1 VAAKNFHVKNGLSIG
16 VTEVINSSGLIQ
28 SAALGSD
35 FNEKVDDRVNA
46 LIQAGTGIS
55 TTYDD
60 SAGTLTINGQVGDVT
75 GVTAGDGLSG
85 GGSSGDVSL
94 AVDLNEL
101 TAATVDIA
109 NDSVAII
116 DASDNS
122 SKKETLADIATA
134 MAGTGITA
142 TNGVLS
148 TTVGDI
154 TSVVAG
160 DGLTGGGTSGDV
172 TLAVQVDD
180 SSIETDSDTL
190 RVKASGITNA
200 MLAGSIANAKLAN
213 SSITVSDG
221 SNTTATALGGTI
233 TFAAG
238 EGVDVAESS
247 GTVTYSAELATE
259 TNAGVATFDGTDF
272 TVSSGDVTMNAERI
286 QDIAGAMFT
295 GNTETGITATYQD
308 ADGTID
314 LTTSISGFDTDD
326 LSEGSSNLY
335 HTSERVDDRV
345 NALLQAGTNMSLT
358 YDDAAN
364 TLTIASSG
372 KTEEEIEDIVGAQFA
387 TNGSHTN
394 ITATYDD
401 AGDGAVDLAIT
412 DATIRGKV
420 SVTDSGGD
428 GSLAYNNSTGVITYT
443 GPSASEVRA
452 HISGGTGVTVSSG
465 EIAIGQAVATSSN
478 VTFADVAATGNLTVT
493 GNLDVN
499 GTTTTLDTTN
509 STITDRLIELGNGTT
524 GTPANDMGIVLER
537 GDSDNAFIGW
547 DESADKFLIGTGSF
561 TGASTGDLT
570 VTTGTLVA
578 NLEGNVTGNITGN
591 ITGNVTGNVTGDLTG
606 DVTGD
611 VTGDLTGNVTGNVS
625 GTAATVTGA
634 AQTNITSL
642 GTLTALTV
650 DDISIDGSTIT
661 VADNSATALAIK
673 EGSNDYLTFDTTNS
687 AEKIVFNQ
695 TVDINGKELVLD
707 ADGDTSISGAIDDLL
722 VFKSAGT
729 SWLLASANV
738 GFSPNAAVPLGNSSN
753 PWTQLYVDNI
763 EVDGNTIKSTDSDG
777 DLIFKGNDGGS
788 DVTALTLDMSE
799 AGAATFNA
807 GVTATTFTGAL
818 TGNVTGNV
826 SGSSGSTT
834 GNAATATALETART
848 INGVSFDGSANIT
861 TLTAGTGVSVAGT
874 AVSIGQA
881 VATTSNVTFNQI
893 HTDYASNSGQ
903 VARNIYESTSAPS
916 GGDGQVGDLWILYS

>member
-16 VTEVINSSGLIQ
+16 TTEVINSSGLIQ
-28 SAALGSD
+28 TAALGSD

-46 LIQAGTGIS
+46 LIVAGTGIS
-55 TTYDD
+55 TSYDD
-60 SAGTLTINGQVGDVT
+60 SAGTLTINGQVGDIT

-116 DASDNS
+116 DATDNS

-160 DGLTGGGTSGDV
+160 DGLTGGGTTGDV

-200 MLAGSIANAKLAN
+200 MLAGSIANDKLAGSIANAKLAN
-213 SSITVSDG
+213 STITVSDG

-233 TFAAG
+233 TFAGG
-238 EGVDVAESS
+238 EGIDVAESS

-272 TVSSGDVTMNAERI
+272 TVSSGDVTVNAERI
-286 QDIAGAMFT
+286 QDIVGAMVS
-295 GNTETGITATYQD
+295 GNTESGITVTYED
-308 ADGTID
+308 GDGTLD
-314 LTTSISGFDTDD
+314 FSTTLGGLAGTSDNIT
-326 LSEGSSNLY
+326 EGSTNLFL
-335 HTSERVDDRV
+335 TNERVDDRV

-547 DESADKFLIGTGSF
+547 DESADKFLVGTGSF

-578 NLEGNVTGNITGN
+578 NLEGNVTGA
-591 ITGNVTGNVTGDLTG
+591 VTGN
-606 DVTGD
+606 
-611 VTGDLTGNVTGNVS
+611 
-625 GTAATVTGA
+625 A
-634 AQTNITSL
+634 
-642 GTLTALTV
+642 
-650 DDISIDGSTIT
+650 ST
-661 VADNSATALAIK
+661 ATALATARNI
-673 EGSNDYLTFDTTNS
+673 GGVSFDGTANINLPGVNTAGNQDTTGNAATATALETARTIHGVSFDGS
-687 AEKIVFNQ
+687 ANIDLSEVVQDTVGAMFSSNTETGITATYEDGDGTIDLVVGTLNQ
-695 TVDINGKELVLD
+695 NTTGSAATLTTARTIGGVSFDGSANINLPGVNTSGTVD
-707 ADGDTSISGAIDDLL
+707 TS
-722 VFKSAGT
+722 
-729 SWLLASANV
+729 
-738 GFSPNAAVPLGNSSN
+738 
-753 PWTQLYVDNI
+753 
-763 EVDGNTIKSTDSDG
+763 
-777 DLIFKGNDGGS
+777 
-788 DVTALTLDMSE
+788 
-799 AGAATFNA
+799 
-807 GVTATTFTGAL
+807 
-818 TGNVTGNV
+818 
-826 SGSSGSTT
+826 

-861 TLTAGTGVSVAGT
+861 TLTAGTGVSVSGT

-881 VATTSNVTFNQI
+881 VSTSSNVTFGTLASGA
-893 HTDYASNSGQ
+893 HTITNATNSGGT
-903 VARNIYESTSAPS
+903 ARNVYQSTSAPT
-916 GGDGQVGDLWILYS
+916 GGAGAVGDLWILYS

>member
-1 VAAKNFHVKNGLSIG
+1 MAAKNFHVKNGLSIG
-16 VTEVINSSGLIQ
+16 TTEVINSSGLIQ
-28 SAALGSD
+28 TAALGSD

-46 LIQAGTGIS
+46 LIVAGTGIS
-55 TTYDD
+55 TSYDD
-60 SAGTLTINGQVGDVT
+60 SAGTLTINGQVGDIT
-75 GVTAGDGLSG
+75 GVT
-85 GGSSGDVSL
+85 
-94 AVDLNEL
+94 
-101 TAATVDIA
+101 
-109 NDSVAII
+109 
-116 DASDNS
+116 
-122 SKKETLADIATA
+122 
-134 MAGTGITA
+134 
-142 TNGVLS
+142 
-148 TTVGDI
+148 
-154 TSVVAG
+154 AG
-160 DGLTGGGTSGDV
+160 DGLTGGGTSGDIS
-172 TLAVQVDD
+172 LAVQVDD

-200 MLAGSIANAKLAN
+200 MLAGSIANDKLAGSIANAKLAN
-213 SSITVSDG
+213 STITVSDG
-221 SNTTATALGGTI
+221 SNSTATALGGTI

-247 GTVTYSAELATE
+247 GTVTFSGEDASDSNKGIAS
-259 TNAGVATFDGTDF
+259 FDATDF
-272 TVSSGDVTMNAERI
+272 SVSSGDVTIQAERI
-286 QDIAGAMFT
+286 QDIVGAMVT
-295 GNTETGITATYQD
+295 GNTESGITVTYED
-308 ADGTID
+308 SDGTLD
-314 LTTSISGFDTDD
+314 FSTTLGGLAGTTDNLT
-326 LSEGSSNLY
+326 EGSTNLF
-335 HTSERVDDRV
+335 HTNERVDDRV

-401 AGDGAVDLAIT
+401 AGDGAVDLSIT

-420 SVTDSGGD
+420 SVTDAGGD
-428 GSLAYNNSTGVITYT
+428 GSLAYDNGTGVITYT

-465 EIAIGQAVATSSN
+465 EIAIGQAVATGSN
-478 VTFADVAATGNLTVT
+478 VTFADIAATGNLTVT

-738 GFSPNAAVPLGNSSN
+738 GFSPNAAVPLGNNSN

-788 DVTALTLDMSE
+788 EITALTLDMSE

-834 GNAATATALETART
+834 GNAATATVLETART
-848 INGVSFDGSANIT
+848 INGVSFNGSANIT
-861 TLTAGTGVSVAGT
+861 TLTAGTGVSVSGT

-893 HTDYASNSGQ
+893 HTDYANNSGQ
-903 VARNIYESTSAPS
+903 VVRNIYQNTSAPTGS
-916 GGDGQVGDLWILYS
+916 DGQVGDLWILYS